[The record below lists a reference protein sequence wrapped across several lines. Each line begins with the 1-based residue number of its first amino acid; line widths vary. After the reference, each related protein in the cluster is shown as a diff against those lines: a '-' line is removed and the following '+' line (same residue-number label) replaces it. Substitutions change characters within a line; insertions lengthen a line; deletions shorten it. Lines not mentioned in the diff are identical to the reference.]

1 MTSTITLYQGVP
13 FGKGKNIAVDDL
25 EDYLSAL
32 PANRK
37 IVFSNQNYIRQNLT
51 ATIRLE
57 LNQMEAEFN
66 SENWNYC
73 SIKNYSDSGISQ
85 KQCYYFI
92 DKLEQVSR
100 NVLRLDLFLDSLN
113 TIGTSISLTKKTLIH
128 REHKDRWKPI
138 SGQTYSDA
146 IIDIEAEGLN
156 PTLYKTNESDLKSE
170 SFKDF
175 SWYII
180 YMNSNDI
187 SPNEYNQVNPVK
199 TIIAPS
205 HDISVRGNLDTF
217 SLPMDGRT
225 YVISTYLNNANGVGY
240 INNIPIYNER
250 IEEMNTQVIDFQE
263 YSNVKEIFNYMTI
276 TPSGGNYSIKVY
288 HDYYDEDGARI
299 AHLAGQIVTATK
311 LTASGLPG
319 TIKALATKGTTVAA
333 KYIPNYTIRSNVEGQ
348 INGVDILDKTNAK
361 LIKII
366 ELPYCPVEITEV
378 YQDIYSF
385 NYPIQL
391 EDIGFTIKGNNLE
404 FLETYIDIENYSF
417 SEIPGK
423 LRLRNVDAFVDA
435 VRNNAYEPKLFNS
448 ELYLKKFIYDSFS
461 IPFKFEYLN
470 IPDSITRVSGGNL
483 KIKEITSLAVTSKFL
498 FDFNEML
505 SFDKSLEDYSY
516 VLPVARN
523 NESTIYTSQYINY
536 LRTGLQYDLK
546 MKATQEENSYI
557 RTAISAIGSIGSIA
571 LGIASGNPAVAV
583 GGVIAS
589 STSLAGSIISTIQ
602 QENQTS
608 NSLAQKQAQLQ
619 EQKASVQNSDDL
631 ALLKYYT
638 KGNFAKIATYEPSEK
653 QKNRIALLFHYCG
666 YKAEYLGIPNL
677 NSRLRFN
684 YIQADIDISETAQA
698 FLSSNFNN
706 EIIDNYK
713 GKWAEGITIM
723 HHFRNKWNFEQDL
736 ENWESALENRLQ

>member
-32 PANRK
+32 PENRK

-51 ATIRLE
+51 ATIRLD

-73 SIKNYSDSGISQ
+73 SIKNYSDSGVSQ

-92 DKLEQVSR
+92 DKMEQVSR

-113 TIGTSISLTKKTLIH
+113 TIGTNISLTKKTLIH

-199 TIIAPS
+199 TIIAPA

-225 YVISTYLNNANGVGY
+225 YIISTYLNNANGIGS

-250 IEEMNTQVIDFQE
+250 IEDTNTAGIDFQE
-263 YSNVKEIFNYMTI
+263 YSNAKELFMYMAI
-276 TPSGGNYSIKVY
+276 TPSSGKYSIQVY
-288 HDYYDEDGARI
+288 NDYYDVDGARI
-299 AHLAGQIVTATK
+299 AHLAGQSVTATT

-319 TIKALATKGTTVAA
+319 TIKAVATNGNIIAP
-333 KYIPNYTIRSNVEGQ
+333 KYIPNYTIRANLEGQ
-348 INGVDILDKTNAK
+348 INGVDILDKTDAK

-366 ELPYCPVEITEV
+366 ELPYCPVEITEI

-385 NYPIQL
+385 NCPIQL
-391 EDIGFTIKGNNLE
+391 EDIGFTIKGHNLE
-404 FLETYIDIENYSF
+404 FLETYLNIKNYSF
-417 SEIPGK
+417 SEIPSK
-423 LRLRNVDAFVDA
+423 LRLQDRNASVNAE
-435 VRNNAYEPKLFNS
+435 RNNTFEPKLFNS

-461 IPFKFEYLN
+461 IPFKFEFLD
-470 IPDSITRVSGGNL
+470 IPESIKRVSGGNL

-505 SFDKSLEDYSY
+505 SFNRALEDYSY
-516 VLPVARN
+516 ILPVSRN

-546 MKATQEENSYI
+546 MKNAQEEASYI
-557 RTAISAIGSIGSIA
+557 RTTLSAIGSIGSIA

-589 STSLAGSIISTIQ
+589 GTGLAGSIISTIQ

-608 NSLAQKQAQLQ
+608 NSLAQKQTQLQ

-698 FLSSNFNN
+698 FLSNNFNN
-706 EIIDNYK
+706 EIIENYK

-736 ENWESALENRLQ
+736 ENWEAVLENRLQ

>member
-37 IVFSNQNYIRQNLT
+37 IVFSNQNYVRQNLT

-100 NVLRLDLFLDSLN
+100 NVSRLDLFLDSLN

-146 IIDIEAEGLN
+146 IIDMEAEGLN

-205 HDISVRGNLDTF
+205 HDISVRGNLTSF

-225 YVISTYLNNANGVGY
+225 YVISTYLNNANGIGA

-250 IEEMNTQVIDFQE
+250 IEEMNTAGIDFQE
-263 YSNVKEIFNYMTI
+263 YSNAKEIFKYMTI
-276 TPSGGNYSIKVY
+276 KPSNGNYSIQVY
-288 HDYYDEDGARI
+288 NDYYDENGTRI
-299 AHLAGQIVTATK
+299 AHLAGQSVTATT

-333 KYIPNYTIRSNVEGQ
+333 KYIPNYTIRSNEEGQ

-366 ELPYCPVEITEV
+366 ELPYCPVEITEI

-391 EDIGFTIKGNNLE
+391 EDIGFTIKGHNLE
-404 FLETYIDIENYSF
+404 FLETYLNIKNYSF

-423 LRLRNVDAFVDA
+423 LRLRNSDVIENRARDNDF
-435 VRNNAYEPKLFNS
+435 EPKLFNS

-498 FDFNEML
+498 FDFNAML
-505 SFDKSLEDYSY
+505 KFDKSLEDYSY

-557 RTAISAIGSIGSIA
+557 RTAISAIGSIGSVA

-589 STSLAGSIISTIQ
+589 STGLAGSIISTIQ

-666 YKAEYLGIPNL
+666 YKAEYLGIPKL

-684 YIQADIDISETAQA
+684 FIQADIDISETAQA

-706 EIIDNYK
+706 EIIENYK

-736 ENWESALENRLQ
+736 ENWESVLENRLQ

>member
-1 MTSTITLYQGVP
+1 MTSTITLFQGVP

-73 SIKNYSDSGISQ
+73 SIVNYTDGGVAQ
-85 KQCYYFI
+85 KKCYYFI

-113 TIGTSISLTKKTLIH
+113 TIGTNISLTKKTLIH
-128 REHKDRWKPI
+128 REHKDRWRPI

-187 SPNEYNQVNPVK
+187 SPNEFNQVNPVK
-199 TIIAPS
+199 TIIAPA
-205 HDISVRGNLDTF
+205 HVISVRANLEDFT
-217 SLPMDGRT
+217 LPMDGRT
-225 YVISTYLNNANGVGY
+225 YVISAYLNNTNGVGY
-240 INNIPIYNER
+240 INNLPICKER
-250 IEEMNTQVIDFQE
+250 IEDIDTSSIDFQE
-263 YSNVKEIFNYMTI
+263 YSNAKELFDYITI
-276 TPSGGNYSIKVY
+276 TPSSGNYSINVY
-288 HDYYDEDGARI
+288 HDYYDENGTRI
-299 AHLAGQIVTATK
+299 AHLAGQSVTATK

-319 TIKALATKGTTVAA
+319 TIKALATNGAVSA
-333 KYIPNYTIRSNVEGQ
+333 KYVPNYTIRSNLEGN
-348 INGVDILDKTNAK
+348 IFGVDILDKTNAK

-366 ELPYCPVEITEV
+366 ELPYCPVEITEI
-378 YQDIYSF
+378 YQDIYAF
-385 NYPIQL
+385 NCPIQL
-391 EDIGFTIKGNNLE
+391 EDIGFTIKGHNLE
-404 FLETYIDIENYSF
+404 FLETYLNIKNYSF
-417 SEIPGK
+417 SEISTK
-423 LRLRNVDAFVDA
+423 LRLHNLDASENA
-435 VRNNAYEPKLFNS
+435 ARNNDFEPKLFNS

-461 IPFKFEYLN
+461 IPFKFEFLN
-470 IPDSITRVSGGNL
+470 IPGSITKVSGGNL

-516 VLPVARN
+516 ILPVARN

-546 MKATQEENSYI
+546 MKKAQEENSYI
-557 RTAISAIGSIGSIA
+557 RTAISAIGSLGSIA

-619 EQKASVQNSDDL
+619 EQKASVQSSDDL

-638 KGNFAKIATYEPSEK
+638 KGNFAKIATYEPSAK

-706 EIIDNYK
+706 EIIENYK

-736 ENWESALENRLQ
+736 ENWETVLENRLQ

>member
-37 IVFSNQNYIRQNLT
+37 IVFSNQNYIRQNLI

-57 LNQMEAEFN
+57 LNQMESEFN

-92 DKLEQVSR
+92 DKIEQVSR

-113 TIGTSISLTKKTLIH
+113 TIGTNISLTNKTLIH

-146 IIDIEAEGLN
+146 IIDIESEGLN
-156 PTLYKTNESDLKSE
+156 PTLYKTSESDLKSE

-199 TIIAPS
+199 TIIAPA
-205 HDISVRGNLDTF
+205 HDISVRDNLTTF

-225 YVISTYLNNANGVGY
+225 YIISTYLNNANGIGS

-250 IEEMNTQVIDFQE
+250 IEDMNTAGIDFQE
-263 YSNVKEIFNYMTI
+263 YSNAKEIFKYMAI
-276 TPSGGNYSIKVY
+276 TPSSGSYSIQVY
-288 HDYYDEDGARI
+288 NDYYDVDGARI
-299 AHLAGQIVTATK
+299 AHLSGQRVTAST

-319 TIKALATKGTTVAA
+319 TIKALATTGNVDA

-366 ELPYCPVEITEV
+366 ELPYCPIEIREV

-385 NYPIQL
+385 NCPIQL
-391 EDIGFTIKGNNLE
+391 EDIGFTIKGRNLE
-404 FLETYIDIENYSF
+404 FLETYLNIKNYSF
-417 SEIPGK
+417 SEIPTK
-423 LRLRNVDAFVDA
+423 LRLHNMDAIENA
-435 VRNNAYEPKLFNS
+435 QRNNDFEPKLFNS

-461 IPFKFEYLN
+461 IPFKFEFLN

-505 SFDKSLEDYSY
+505 DFNRALEDYSY
-516 VLPVARN
+516 ILPVARN

-546 MKATQEENSYI
+546 MKNAQEEASYI
-557 RTAISAIGSIGSIA
+557 KTTLSAIGSIGSIA
-571 LGIASGNPAVAV
+571 LGVASGNPAVAV

-589 STSLAGSIISTIQ
+589 GTGLAGSIISTIQ

-666 YKAEYLGIPNL
+666 YKAEYLGIPKL
-677 NSRLRFN
+677 RTRLRFN
-684 YIQADIDISETAQA
+684 YVQADIDISETAQA
-698 FLSSNFNN
+698 FLSNNFNN
-706 EIIDNYK
+706 EIIENYK

>member
-57 LNQMEAEFN
+57 LNQTEAEFN

-73 SIKNYSDSGISQ
+73 SILNYTDGGVAQ
-85 KQCYYFI
+85 KKCYYFI

-128 REHKDRWKPI
+128 REHKDRWRPI
-138 SGQTYSDA
+138 SGETYSDA

-156 PTLYKTNESDLKSE
+156 PSLYKTNESDLKSE

-187 SPNEYNQVNPVK
+187 SPNEFNQVNPVK

-205 HDISVRGNLDTF
+205 HDISVRGNLSSF

-225 YVISTYLNNANGVGY
+225 YVISTYLNNANGIGS

-250 IEEMNTQVIDFQE
+250 IEDMNTAGIDFQE
-263 YSNVKEIFNYMTI
+263 YSNTKEIFKYMAI
-276 TPSGGNYSIKVY
+276 TPSSGKYSIQVY
-288 HDYYDEDGARI
+288 NDYYDENGARI
-299 AHLAGQIVTATK
+299 AHLSGQSVTATT

-319 TIKALATKGTTVAA
+319 TIKALATNGAVSA
-333 KYIPNYTIRSNVEGQ
+333 KYVPNYTIRSNEEGQ

-366 ELPYCPVEITEV
+366 ELPYCPVEITEI

-391 EDIGFTIKGNNLE
+391 EDIGFTIKGHNLE
-404 FLETYIDIENYSF
+404 FLETYLNIKNYSF

-423 LRLRNVDAFVDA
+423 LRLRNSDAIA
-435 VRNNAYEPKLFNS
+435 NAPRNNNFEPKLFNS

-461 IPFKFEYLN
+461 IPFKFEFLN
-470 IPDSITRVSGGNL
+470 IPESITRVSGGNL

-516 VLPVARN
+516 ILPVARN

-546 MKATQEENSYI
+546 MKKAQEENSYV
-557 RTAISAIGSIGSIA
+557 RTAISAIGSLGSIA

-589 STSLAGSIISTIQ
+589 TTSLAGSIISTIQ

-638 KGNFAKIATYEPSEK
+638 KGNFAKIATYEPSAK

-684 YIQADIDISETAQA
+684 FIQADIDISETAQA

-706 EIIDNYK
+706 EIIENYK

-736 ENWESALENRLQ
+736 ENWEAVLENRLQ

>member
-25 EDYLSAL
+25 EDYLSAM

-37 IVFSNQNYIRQNLT
+37 IVFSNQNYVRQNLT

-299 AHLAGQIVTATK
+299 AHLAGQSVTATK

>member
-37 IVFSNQNYIRQNLT
+37 IVFSNQNYVRQNLT

-73 SIKNYSDSGISQ
+73 SIVNYTDGGVAQ
-85 KQCYYFI
+85 KKCYYFI

-128 REHKDRWKPI
+128 REHKDRWRPI

-156 PTLYKTNESDLKSE
+156 PTLYKTNESDVKSE

-199 TIIAPS
+199 TIIAPA

-225 YVISTYLNNANGVGY
+225 YIISTYLNNANGVGY

-250 IEEMNTQVIDFQE
+250 IEEINTESIDFQE
-263 YSNVKEIFNYMTI
+263 YSNAKEIFDYMTI
-276 TPSGGNYSIKVY
+276 TPSSGSYSIQVY

-299 AHLAGQIVTATK
+299 AHLAGQRVTATK

-319 TIKALATKGTTVAA
+319 TIKALATKGTTVSA
-333 KYIPNYTIRSNVEGQ
+333 KYVPNYTIRANLVGQ
-348 INGVDILDKTNAK
+348 INGVNILDKTDAK

-366 ELPYCPVEITEV
+366 ELPYCPVEITEI

-404 FLETYIDIENYSF
+404 FLETNLNIKNYSF

-423 LRLRNVDAFVDA
+423 LRLRNVDAFGDA
-435 VRNNAYEPKLFNS
+435 VRHNAYEPKLFNS

-470 IPDSITRVSGGNL
+470 IPDSITRVSEGNL

-546 MKATQEENSYI
+546 MKAAQEENSYI

-571 LGIASGNPAVAV
+571 LGVASGNPAVAV

-589 STSLAGSIISTIQ
+589 STGLAGSIISTIQ

-638 KGNFAKIATYEPSEK
+638 KGNFAKIATYEPSAK

-666 YKAEYLGIPNL
+666 YKAEYLGIPKL

-706 EIIDNYK
+706 DIIDNYK
-713 GKWAEGITIM
+713 VKWAEGITIM

-736 ENWESALENRLQ
+736 ENWESVLENRLQ

>member
-1 MTSTITLYQGVP
+1 MTSTITIYQGVP

-37 IVFSNQNYIRQNLT
+37 IVFSNQNYIRQNLI

-57 LNQMEAEFN
+57 LNQMESEFN

-92 DKLEQVSR
+92 DKIEQVSR

-113 TIGTSISLTKKTLIH
+113 TIGTNISLTNKTLIH

-146 IIDIEAEGLN
+146 IIDIESEGLN
-156 PTLYKTNESDLKSE
+156 PTLYKTSESDLKSE

-199 TIIAPS
+199 TIIAPA
-205 HDISVRGNLDTF
+205 HDISVRDNLTTF

-225 YVISTYLNNANGVGY
+225 YIISTYLNNANGIGS

-250 IEEMNTQVIDFQE
+250 IEDMNTAGIDFQE
-263 YSNVKEIFNYMTI
+263 YSNAKEIFKYMAI
-276 TPSGGNYSIKVY
+276 TPSSGSYSIQVY
-288 HDYYDEDGARI
+288 NDYYDVDGARI
-299 AHLAGQIVTATK
+299 AHLSGQRVTAST

-319 TIKALATKGTTVAA
+319 TIKALATTGNADA

-366 ELPYCPVEITEV
+366 ELPYCPIEIREV

-385 NYPIQL
+385 NCPIQL
-391 EDIGFTIKGNNLE
+391 EDIGFTIKGRNLE
-404 FLETYIDIENYSF
+404 FLETYLNIKNYSF
-417 SEIPGK
+417 SEIPTK
-423 LRLRNVDAFVDA
+423 LRLHNMDAIENA
-435 VRNNAYEPKLFNS
+435 QRNNDFEPKLFNS

-461 IPFKFEYLN
+461 IPFKFEFLN

-505 SFDKSLEDYSY
+505 DFNRALEDYSY
-516 VLPVARN
+516 ILPVARN

-546 MKATQEENSYI
+546 MKNAQEEASYI
-557 RTAISAIGSIGSIA
+557 KTTLSAIGSIGSIA
-571 LGIASGNPAVAV
+571 LGVASGNPAVAV

-589 STSLAGSIISTIQ
+589 GTGLAGSIISTIQ

-666 YKAEYLGIPNL
+666 YKAEYLGIPKL
-677 NSRLRFN
+677 RTRLRFN
-684 YIQADIDISETAQA
+684 YVQADIDISETAQA
-698 FLSSNFNN
+698 FLSNNFNN
-706 EIIDNYK
+706 EIIENYK

>member
-1 MTSTITLYQGVP
+1 MTSTITLFQGVP

-57 LNQMEAEFN
+57 MNQMEAEFN

-156 PTLYKTNESDLKSE
+156 PTLYKTSESDLKSE

-199 TIIAPS
+199 TVIAPS
-205 HDISVRGNLDTF
+205 HDISVRGNLSSF

-225 YVISTYLNNANGVGY
+225 YVISTYLNNANGIGS

-250 IEEMNTQVIDFQE
+250 IEDMNTAGIDFQE
-263 YSNVKEIFNYMTI
+263 YSNAKEIFKYMAI
-276 TPSGGNYSIKVY
+276 TPSSGNYSIKVY
-288 HDYYDEDGARI
+288 NDYYDENGTRI
-299 AHLAGQIVTATK
+299 AHLSGQSVTATT

-319 TIKALATKGTTVAA
+319 TIKAQATSGTAVAA
-333 KYIPNYTIRSNVEGQ
+333 KYIPNYTIRSNDEGQ

-366 ELPYCPVEITEV
+366 ELPYCPVEITEI

-391 EDIGFTIKGNNLE
+391 EDIGFTIKGHNLE
-404 FLETYIDIENYSF
+404 FLETYLNIKNYSF
-417 SEIPGK
+417 SEIITK
-423 LRLRNVDAFVDA
+423 LRLHNSHAIENA
-435 VRNNAYEPKLFNS
+435 PRNNNFEPKLFNS

-461 IPFKFEYLN
+461 IPFKFEFLD
-470 IPDSITRVSGGNL
+470 IPGSITKVSGGNL

-505 SFDKSLEDYSY
+505 TFDKSLEDYSY
-516 VLPVARN
+516 ILPVARN

-546 MKATQEENSYI
+546 MKAAQEENSYI

-571 LGIASGNPAVAV
+571 LGVASGNPAVAV

-589 STSLAGSIISTIQ
+589 STGLAGSIISTIQ

-631 ALLKYYT
+631 ALLKYYS

-698 FLSSNFNN
+698 FLSNNFNN
-706 EIIDNYK
+706 EIIENYK
-713 GKWAEGITIM
+713 GKWVEGITIM
-723 HHFRNKWNFEQDL
+723 HHFRNTWNFEQDL
-736 ENWESALENRLQ
+736 ENWEAVLESRLQ

>member
-1 MTSTITLYQGVP
+1 MTSTITLFQGVP

-57 LNQMEAEFN
+57 LNQTEAEFN

-100 NVLRLDLFLDSLN
+100 NVLRLDLFLDTLN
-113 TIGTSISLTKKTLIH
+113 TIGTNISLTKKTLIH

-138 SGQTYSDA
+138 SGETYSDA

-156 PTLYKTNESDLKSE
+156 PTLYKTSESDLKSE

-187 SPNEYNQVNPVK
+187 SPNEFNQVNPVK
-199 TIIAPS
+199 TIIAPA
-205 HDISVRGNLDTF
+205 HDISVRGNLTSF

-225 YVISTYLNNANGVGY
+225 YVISTYLNNANGIGS
-240 INNIPIYNER
+240 INNIPIYNEK
-250 IEEMNTQVIDFQE
+250 IEEMNTAGIDFQE
-263 YSNVKEIFNYMTI
+263 YSNAKEIFKYMAI
-276 TPSGGNYSIKVY
+276 TPSSGKYSIQVY
-288 HDYYDEDGARI
+288 NDYYDENGARI
-299 AHLAGQIVTATK
+299 AHLAGQSVTATT

-319 TIKALATKGTTVAA
+319 TIKALATSGAVAA
-333 KYIPNYTIRSNVEGQ
+333 KYVPNYTIRSNEEGQ

-366 ELPYCPVEITEV
+366 ELPYCPVEITEI

-391 EDIGFTIKGNNLE
+391 EDIGFTIKGHNLE
-404 FLETYIDIENYSF
+404 FLETYLNIKNYSF
-417 SEIPGK
+417 SEIITK
-423 LRLRNVDAFVDA
+423 LRLHNLDAIEDA
-435 VRNNAYEPKLFNS
+435 PRNNDFEPKLFNS

-461 IPFKFEYLN
+461 IPFKFELLN
-470 IPDSITRVSGGNL
+470 IPGSITKVSGGNL

-516 VLPVARN
+516 ILPVARN
-523 NESTIYTSQYINY
+523 NETAIYTSQYINY

-546 MKATQEENSYI
+546 MKKAQEENSYI

-571 LGIASGNPAVAV
+571 LGVASGNPAVAV

-589 STSLAGSIISTIQ
+589 TTSLAGSIISTIQ

-638 KGNFAKIATYEPSEK
+638 KGNFAKIATYAPSEK

-677 NSRLRFN
+677 KSRLRFN

-698 FLSSNFNN
+698 FLSNNFNN
-706 EIIDNYK
+706 EIIENYK

-736 ENWESALENRLQ
+736 ENWESVLENRLQ

>member
-57 LNQMEAEFN
+57 LNQAEAEFN

-73 SIKNYSDSGISQ
+73 SILNYTDGGVAQ
-85 KQCYYFI
+85 KKCYYFI
-92 DKLEQVSR
+92 DKMEQVSR

-156 PTLYKTNESDLKSE
+156 PSLYKTSESDLKSE

-187 SPNEYNQVNPVK
+187 SPNEFNQVNPVK
-199 TIIAPS
+199 TIIAPA
-205 HDISVRGNLDTF
+205 HDISVRANLDSF

-225 YVISTYLNNANGVGY
+225 YVISAYLNNTNGVGY
-240 INNIPIYNER
+240 INNIPIYKER
-250 IEEMNTQVIDFQE
+250 IEDIDTSSIDFQE
-263 YSNVKEIFNYMTI
+263 YSNAKELFDYIAI
-276 TPSGGNYSIKVY
+276 TPSGGNYSINVY
-288 HDYYDEDGARI
+288 HDYYDENGTRI
-299 AHLAGQIVTATK
+299 AHLAGQSVTATK

-319 TIKALATKGTTVAA
+319 TIKVLATNGAVAA
-333 KYIPNYTIRSNVEGQ
+333 KYIPNYTIRSNLEGN
-348 INGVDILDKTNAK
+348 IFGLDILDKTNAK

-366 ELPYCPVEITEV
+366 ELPYCPVEITEI

-391 EDIGFTIKGNNLE
+391 EDIGFTIKGHNLE
-404 FLETYIDIENYSF
+404 FLETYLNISNYSF
-417 SEIPGK
+417 SEIPTK
-423 LRLRNVDAFVDA
+423 LRLHNLDAIENA
-435 VRNNAYEPKLFNS
+435 PRNNDFEPKLFNS

-461 IPFKFEYLN
+461 IPFKFEFLD
-470 IPDSITRVSGGNL
+470 IPGSITKVSGGNL

-505 SFDKSLEDYSY
+505 TFDKSLEDYSY
-516 VLPVARN
+516 ILPVARN

-546 MKATQEENSYI
+546 MKKAQEENSYV
-557 RTAISAIGSIGSIA
+557 RTAIAAIGSIGSIA
-571 LGIASGNPAVAV
+571 LGVASGNPAVAV

-619 EQKASVQNSDDL
+619 EQKASVQSSDDL

-638 KGNFAKIATYEPSEK
+638 KGNFAKIATYEPSQK

-684 YIQADIDISETAQA
+684 FIQADIDISETAQA

-706 EIIDNYK
+706 EIIENYK

-736 ENWESALENRLQ
+736 ENWEAVLENRLQ

>member
-37 IVFSNQNYIRQNLT
+37 IVFSSQNYVRQNLT

-73 SIKNYSDSGISQ
+73 SIVNYTDGGVAQ
-85 KQCYYFI
+85 KKCYYFI

-113 TIGTSISLTKKTLIH
+113 TIGTNISLTKKTLIH

-156 PTLYKTNESDLKSE
+156 PTLYKTNESDVKSE

-187 SPNEYNQVNPVK
+187 SPNEFNQVNPVK
-199 TIIAPS
+199 TIIAPA

-250 IEEMNTQVIDFQE
+250 IEEINTESIDFQE
-263 YSNVKEIFNYMTI
+263 YSNAKEIFTYMTI
-276 TPSGGNYSIKVY
+276 TPSSGNYSIQVY
-288 HDYYDEDGARI
+288 NDYYDENGTRI
-299 AHLAGQIVTATK
+299 AHLAGQSVTATK

-319 TIKALATKGTTVAA
+319 TIKALATKGTTVSA
-333 KYIPNYTIRSNVEGQ
+333 KYIPNYTIRANLVGQ

-366 ELPYCPVEITEV
+366 ELPYCPVEITEI
-378 YQDIYSF
+378 YQDIYAF

-391 EDIGFTIKGNNLE
+391 EDIGFTIKGHNLE
-404 FLETYIDIENYSF
+404 FLETYLNIKNYSF
-417 SEIPGK
+417 SEIITK
-423 LRLRNVDAFVDA
+423 LRLHNSDAIENA
-435 VRNNAYEPKLFNS
+435 ARNNDFEPKLFNS

-470 IPDSITRVSGGNL
+470 IPGSITRVSGGNL

-546 MKATQEENSYI
+546 MKAAQEENSYI

-571 LGIASGNPAVAV
+571 LGVASGNPAVAV

-638 KGNFAKIATYEPSEK
+638 KGNFAKIATYEPSAK

-666 YKAEYLGIPNL
+666 YKAEYLGIPKL

-706 EIIDNYK
+706 EIIENYK

-736 ENWESALENRLQ
+736 ENWESVLENRLQ

>member
-25 EDYLSAL
+25 EDYLSTL

-37 IVFSNQNYIRQNLT
+37 IVFSNQNYVRQNLT

-128 REHKDRWKPI
+128 REHKDRWRPI

-146 IIDIEAEGLN
+146 IIDIESEGLN
-156 PTLYKTNESDLKSE
+156 PTLYKTNESDVKSE

-217 SLPMDGRT
+217 SLPMDGRK

-250 IEEMNTQVIDFQE
+250 IEEINTASIDFQE
-263 YSNVKEIFNYMTI
+263 YSNVKEMFDYMTI
-276 TPSGGNYSIKVY
+276 TPSGGNYSINVY
-288 HDYYDEDGARI
+288 HDYYDENGTRI
-299 AHLAGQIVTATK
+299 AHLAGQSVTATK

-319 TIKALATKGTTVAA
+319 TIKALATKGTTVSA
-333 KYIPNYTIRSNVEGQ
+333 KYVPNYTIRSNVEGQ
-348 INGVDILDKTNAK
+348 INGLDILDKTNAK

-366 ELPYCPVEITEV
+366 ELPYCPVEITEI

-391 EDIGFTIKGNNLE
+391 EDIGFTIKGHNLE
-404 FLETYIDIENYSF
+404 FLETYLNIKNYSF
-417 SEIPGK
+417 SEIPSK
-423 LRLRNVDAFVDA
+423 LRLHNSDAIENA
-435 VRNNAYEPKLFNS
+435 ARNNVFEPKLFNS

-505 SFDKSLEDYSY
+505 KFDKSLEDYSY
-516 VLPVARN
+516 ILPVARN

-546 MKATQEENSYI
+546 MKAAQEENSYI

-571 LGIASGNPAVAV
+571 LGVASGNPAVAV

-589 STSLAGSIISTIQ
+589 STGLAGSIISTIQ

-638 KGNFAKIATYEPSEK
+638 KGNFAKIATYEPSAK

-706 EIIDNYK
+706 EIIENYK

-736 ENWESALENRLQ
+736 ENWESVLENRLQ

>member
-37 IVFSNQNYIRQNLT
+37 IVFSNQNYIRQNLS

-57 LNQMEAEFN
+57 LNQTEAEFN

-73 SIKNYSDSGISQ
+73 SIVNYTDGAVAQ
-85 KQCYYFI
+85 KKCYYFI

-100 NVLRLDLFLDSLN
+100 NVLRLDLFLDTLN
-113 TIGTSISLTKKTLIH
+113 TIGTNISLTKKTLIH

-156 PTLYKTNESDLKSE
+156 PSLYKTSESDLKSE

-180 YMNSNDI
+180 YMNSNAI

-205 HDISVRGNLDTF
+205 HDISVRGNLSSF

-225 YVISTYLNNANGVGY
+225 YIISTDLNNANGIGS

-250 IEEMNTQVIDFQE
+250 IEDMNTAGIDFQE
-263 YSNVKEIFNYMTI
+263 YSNAKEIFKYMAI
-276 TPSGGNYSIKVY
+276 TPSSGNYSIQVY
-288 HDYYDEDGARI
+288 NDYYDVDGARI
-299 AHLAGQIVTATK
+299 AHLAGQNVTATT
-311 LTASGLPG
+311 LTASGLPA
-319 TIKALATKGTTVAA
+319 TIKAVATRGTVVSA
-333 KYIPNYTIRSNVEGQ
+333 KYVPNYTIRSNEEGQ
-348 INGVDILDKTNAK
+348 INGVDILDKTDAK

-366 ELPYCPVEITEV
+366 ELPYCPVEITEI

-385 NYPIQL
+385 NCPIQL
-391 EDIGFTIKGNNLE
+391 EDIGFTIKGKNLE
-404 FLETYIDIENYSF
+404 FLETYLDIKNYSF
-417 SEIPGK
+417 SEISSK
-423 LRLRNVDAFVDA
+423 LRLHNNNALENSQ
-435 VRNNAYEPKLFNS
+435 RNNDFEPKLFNS

-505 SFDKSLEDYSY
+505 SFNKALEDYSY
-516 VLPVARN
+516 ILPVSRN

-546 MKATQEENSYI
+546 MKNAQEEASYI
-557 RTAISAIGSIGSIA
+557 RTTLSAIGAIGSVA
-571 LGIASGNPAVAV
+571 LGVASGNPAVAV

-589 STSLAGSIISTIQ
+589 GTGLAGSIISTIQ

-638 KGNFAKIATYEPSEK
+638 NGNFAKIATYEPSEK

-677 NSRLRFN
+677 SSRLRFN
-684 YIQADIDISETAQA
+684 YIQADIDISETGQA
-698 FLSSNFNN
+698 FLSNNFNN
-706 EIIDNYK
+706 EIIENYK

-736 ENWESALENRLQ
+736 ENWESVLENRLQ

>member
-1 MTSTITLYQGVP
+1 MTSTITLFQGVP

-57 LNQMEAEFN
+57 LNQTEAEFN

-73 SIKNYSDSGISQ
+73 SIVNYTDGSVAQ
-85 KQCYYFI
+85 KKCYYFI

-113 TIGTSISLTKKTLIH
+113 TIGTNISLTKKTLIH
-128 REHKDRWKPI
+128 REHKDRWRPI

-156 PTLYKTNESDLKSE
+156 PTLYKTKESDLKSE

-199 TIIAPS
+199 TIIAPA
-205 HDISVRGNLDTF
+205 HDISVRGNLTAF

-225 YVISTYLNNANGVGY
+225 YVISTYLNNANGIGY

-250 IEEMNTQVIDFQE
+250 IEEMDTTAIDFQE
-263 YSNVKEIFNYMTI
+263 YSNVKEIFQYMAI
-276 TPSGGNYSIKVY
+276 TPSSGNYSIEVY
-288 HDYYDEDGARI
+288 IDYYDENGTRI
-299 AHLAGQIVTATK
+299 AHLAGQRVKATT

-319 TIKALATKGTTVAA
+319 TIKALATSGAVAA
-333 KYIPNYTIRSNVEGQ
+333 KYVPNYTIRSNEEAQ
-348 INGVDILDKTNAK
+348 IFGVNILDKTNAK

-366 ELPYCPVEITEV
+366 ELPYCPIEITEI

-404 FLETYIDIENYSF
+404 FLEAYLNIKNYSF
-417 SEIPGK
+417 SEIMTK
-423 LRLRNVDAFVDA
+423 LRLHNNDVLANA
-435 VRNNAYEPKLFNS
+435 QRNNVFEPKLFNS

-461 IPFKFEYLN
+461 IPFKFEFLN
-470 IPDSITRVSGGNL
+470 IPGSINKVSGGNL

-516 VLPVARN
+516 ILPVSRN

-546 MKATQEENSYI
+546 MKKAQEENSYI

-571 LGIASGNPAVAV
+571 LGVASGNPAVAV

-589 STSLAGSIISTIQ
+589 TTSLAGSIISTIQ
-602 QENQTS
+602 QESQTS

-684 YIQADIDISETAQA
+684 FIQADIDISETAQT
-698 FLSSNFNN
+698 FLSNNFNN
-706 EIIDNYK
+706 GIIENYK

-736 ENWESALENRLQ
+736 ENWESVLENRLQ

>member
-25 EDYLSAL
+25 EDYLSSLA
-32 PANRK
+32 ANRK
-37 IVFSNQNYIRQNLT
+37 IVFSNQNYIRHNLT

-57 LNQMEAEFN
+57 LNQTEAEFN

-73 SIKNYSDSGISQ
+73 SILNYTDGAVAQ
-85 KQCYYFI
+85 KKCYYFI
-92 DKLEQVSR
+92 DKMEQVSR

-138 SGQTYSDA
+138 SGETYSDA

-187 SPNEYNQVNPVK
+187 SPNEFNQVNPVK
-199 TIIAPS
+199 TIIAPA
-205 HDISVRGNLDTF
+205 HDISVRANLDSF

-225 YVISTYLNNANGVGY
+225 YVISTYLNNANGIGS
-240 INNIPIYNER
+240 INNISIYNER
-250 IEEMNTQVIDFQE
+250 IEDIDTTSIDFQE
-263 YSNVKEIFNYMTI
+263 YSNVKEMFKYMAI
-276 TPSGGNYSIKVY
+276 TPSSGNYSINVY
-288 HDYYDEDGARI
+288 TDYYDENGARI
-299 AHLAGQIVTATK
+299 AHLAGQSVTATT

-319 TIKALATKGTTVAA
+319 TIKALATKGAVSA
-333 KYIPNYTIRSNVEGQ
+333 KYVPNYTIRSNLEGN
-348 INGVDILDKTNAK
+348 IFGLDILDKTNAK

-366 ELPYCPVEITEV
+366 ELPYCPVEITEI

-391 EDIGFTIKGNNLE
+391 EDIGFTIKGHNLE
-404 FLETYIDIENYSF
+404 FLETYLNIKNYSF
-417 SEIPGK
+417 SEIPSK
-423 LRLRNVDAFVDA
+423 LRLHNLDAIENTA
-435 VRNNAYEPKLFNS
+435 RNNAFEPKLFNS

-470 IPDSITRVSGGNL
+470 IPGSITRVSGGNL

-516 VLPVARN
+516 ILPVARN

-546 MKATQEENSYI
+546 MKKAQEENSYV

-638 KGNFAKIATYEPSEK
+638 KGNFAKIATYEPSAK
-653 QKNRIALLFHYCG
+653 QKERIALLFHYCG
-666 YKAEYLGIPNL
+666 YKAEYLGIPKL
-677 NSRLRFN
+677 SSRLRFN

-706 EIIDNYK
+706 EIIENYK
-713 GKWAEGITIM
+713 AKWAEGITIM

-736 ENWESALENRLQ
+736 ENWEAVLENRLQ

>member
-1 MTSTITLYQGVP
+1 MTSTITLFQGVP
-13 FGKGKNIAVDDL
+13 FGKGKNIAIDDL

-37 IVFSNQNYIRQNLT
+37 IVFSNQNYVRQNLT

-73 SIKNYSDSGISQ
+73 SIVNYTDGGAAQ
-85 KQCYYFI
+85 KKCYYFI

-100 NVLRLDLFLDSLN
+100 NVLRLDLFLDTLN

-128 REHKDRWKPI
+128 REHKDRWRPI

-187 SPNEYNQVNPVK
+187 SPNEFNQVNPVK

-205 HDISVRGNLDTF
+205 HDISVRANLSDFT
-217 SLPMDGRT
+217 LPMDGRT
-225 YVISTYLNNANGVGY
+225 YVISAYLNNTNGVGY
-240 INNIPIYNER
+240 INNIPIRKER
-250 IEEMNTQVIDFQE
+250 IEDIDTSSIDFQE
-263 YSNVKEIFNYMTI
+263 YSNAKELFDYITI
-276 TPSGGNYSIKVY
+276 TPSSGNYSINVY
-288 HDYYDEDGARI
+288 HDYYDENGTRI
-299 AHLAGQIVTATK
+299 AHLAGQSVTAAK

-319 TIKALATKGTTVAA
+319 TIKAIATKGAVAA
-333 KYIPNYTIRSNVEGQ
+333 KYVPNYTIRSNVEGQ
-348 INGVDILDKTNAK
+348 IFGVDILDKTNAK

-366 ELPYCPVEITEV
+366 ELPYCPVEITEI

-391 EDIGFTIKGNNLE
+391 EDIGFTIKGKNLE
-404 FLETYIDIENYSF
+404 FLETYLNIKNYSF
-417 SEIPGK
+417 SEITGK
-423 LRLRNVDAFVDA
+423 LRLQNRNASA
-435 VRNNAYEPKLFNS
+435 NASRNNDYEPKLFNS

-461 IPFKFEYLN
+461 IPFKFELLN
-470 IPDSITRVSGGNL
+470 IPGSIDRVTGGNL

-516 VLPVARN
+516 ILPVARN

-546 MKATQEENSYI
+546 MKQAQEENSYV
-557 RTAISAIGSIGSIA
+557 RTAVSAIGSIGSIA

-589 STSLAGSIISTIQ
+589 STGLAGSIISTIQ

-638 KGNFAKIATYEPSEK
+638 KGNFAKIATYEPSAK

-706 EIIDNYK
+706 EIIENYK

-736 ENWESALENRLQ
+736 ENWETALENRLQ

>member
-13 FGKGKNIAVDDL
+13 FGKGKNIAVDEL

-73 SIKNYSDSGISQ
+73 SIENYSDSGISQ

-113 TIGTSISLTKKTLIH
+113 TIGTNISLTKKTLIH

-156 PTLYKTNESDLKSE
+156 PTLYKTNESDVKSE

-187 SPNEYNQVNPVK
+187 SPNEFNQVNPVK
-199 TIIAPS
+199 AIIAPS
-205 HDISVRGNLDTF
+205 HDISVRGNLTTF

-240 INNIPIYNER
+240 INNIPIYNEK
-250 IEEMNTQVIDFQE
+250 IEDMNTSAIDFQE
-263 YSNVKEIFNYMTI
+263 YSNAKEIFDYMTI
-276 TPSGGNYSIKVY
+276 TPSSGSYSIQVY
-288 HDYYDEDGARI
+288 HDYYDKDGARI
-299 AHLAGQIVTATK
+299 AHLSGQRVTAST

-333 KYIPNYTIRSNVEGQ
+333 KYVPNYTIRSNEEGQ

-366 ELPYCPVEITEV
+366 ELPYCPVEITEI

-391 EDIGFTIKGNNLE
+391 EDIGFTIKGHNLE
-404 FLETYIDIENYSF
+404 FLETYLNIKNYSF

-423 LRLRNVDAFVDA
+423 LRLRNVDAFGDA

-505 SFDKSLEDYSY
+505 AFDKSLEDYSY

-546 MKATQEENSYI
+546 MKAAQEENSYI

-571 LGIASGNPAVAV
+571 LGVASGNPAVAV

-589 STSLAGSIISTIQ
+589 STGLAGSIISTIQ

-706 EIIDNYK
+706 DIIENYK

-736 ENWESALENRLQ
+736 ENWETVLENRLQ

>member
-1 MTSTITLYQGVP
+1 M
-13 FGKGKNIAVDDL
+13 
-25 EDYLSAL
+25 
-32 PANRK
+32 
-37 IVFSNQNYIRQNLT
+37 
-51 ATIRLE
+51 
-57 LNQMEAEFN
+57 
-66 SENWNYC
+66 
-73 SIKNYSDSGISQ
+73 
-85 KQCYYFI
+85 
-92 DKLEQVSR
+92 
-100 NVLRLDLFLDSLN
+100 
-113 TIGTSISLTKKTLIH
+113 
-128 REHKDRWKPI
+128 
-138 SGQTYSDA
+138 
-146 IIDIEAEGLN
+146 
-156 PTLYKTNESDLKSE
+156 
-170 SFKDF
+170 
-175 SWYII
+175 
-180 YMNSNDI
+180 
-187 SPNEYNQVNPVK
+187 
-199 TIIAPS
+199 
-205 HDISVRGNLDTF
+205 
-217 SLPMDGRT
+217 
-225 YVISTYLNNANGVGY
+225 
-240 INNIPIYNER
+240 
-250 IEEMNTQVIDFQE
+250 
-263 YSNVKEIFNYMTI
+263 
-276 TPSGGNYSIKVY
+276 
-288 HDYYDEDGARI
+288 
-299 AHLAGQIVTATK
+299 
-311 LTASGLPG
+311 PG

-333 KYIPNYTIRSNVEGQ
+333 KYIPNYTIRSNEEGQ

-366 ELPYCPVEITEV
+366 ELPYCPVEITEI

-404 FLETYIDIENYSF
+404 FLETYINIKNYSF
-417 SEIPGK
+417 NEIPGK
-423 LRLRNVDAFVDA
+423 LRLRNVDAFGDA

-470 IPDSITRVSGGNL
+470 IPGSITRVSEGNL

-557 RTAISAIGSIGSIA
+557 RTAISAIGSIGSVA

-589 STSLAGSIISTIQ
+589 STGLAGSIISTIQ

-706 EIIDNYK
+706 EIIENYR

-736 ENWESALENRLQ
+736 ENWESVLENRLQ

>member
-57 LNQMEAEFN
+57 LNQTEAEFN

-73 SIKNYSDSGISQ
+73 SIVNYTDGGVAQ
-85 KQCYYFI
+85 KKCYYFI

-128 REHKDRWKPI
+128 REHKDRWRPI

-156 PTLYKTNESDLKSE
+156 PTLYKTNETDLKSE

-187 SPNEYNQVNPVK
+187 SPNEFNQVNPVK

-205 HDISVRGNLDTF
+205 HDISVRANLESF

-225 YVISTYLNNANGVGY
+225 YVISAYLNNTNGIGY
-240 INNIPIYNER
+240 INNLPIRKER
-250 IEEMNTQVIDFQE
+250 IEDIDTSSIDFQE
-263 YSNVKEIFNYMTI
+263 YSNAKELFDYITI
-276 TPSGGNYSIKVY
+276 TPSSGNYSINVY
-288 HDYYDEDGARI
+288 HDYYDENGTRI
-299 AHLAGQIVTATK
+299 AHLAGQSVTAAK

-319 TIKALATKGTTVAA
+319 TIKALATNGAVGA
-333 KYIPNYTIRSNVEGQ
+333 KYVPNYTIRSNLEGQ
-348 INGVDILDKTNAK
+348 IFGVDILDKTNAK

-366 ELPYCPVEITEV
+366 ELPYCPVEITEI

-391 EDIGFTIKGNNLE
+391 EDIGFTIKGHNLE
-404 FLETYIDIENYSF
+404 FLETYLNIKNYSF
-417 SEIPGK
+417 SEITGK
-423 LRLRNVDAFVDA
+423 LRLQNRNISA
-435 VRNNAYEPKLFNS
+435 NATRDNDFEPKLFNS

-461 IPFKFEYLN
+461 IPFKFEFLD
-470 IPDSITRVSGGNL
+470 IPGSIARVTGGNL

-516 VLPVARN
+516 ILPVARN

-546 MKATQEENSYI
+546 MKQAQEQNSYV
-557 RTAISAIGSIGSIA
+557 RTAVSAIGSIGSIA

-589 STSLAGSIISTIQ
+589 STGLAGSIISTIQ

-638 KGNFAKIATYEPSEK
+638 KGNFAKIATYEPSAK

-684 YIQADIDISETAQA
+684 FIQADIDISETAQA

-706 EIIDNYK
+706 EIIENYK

-736 ENWESALENRLQ
+736 ENWESVLENRLQ

>member
-1 MTSTITLYQGVP
+1 MTSTITLFQGVP

-57 LNQMEAEFN
+57 LNQTEAEFN

-73 SIKNYSDSGISQ
+73 SIVNYTDGSVAQ
-85 KQCYYFI
+85 KKCYYFI
-92 DKLEQVSR
+92 DKMEQVSR

-113 TIGTSISLTKKTLIH
+113 TIGTNISLTKKTLIH

-156 PTLYKTNESDLKSE
+156 PALYKTNESDLKSE

-205 HDISVRGNLDTF
+205 HDISVRGNLSSF

-225 YVISTYLNNANGVGY
+225 YIISTYLNNANGIGS

-250 IEEMNTQVIDFQE
+250 IEDMNTAGIDFQE
-263 YSNVKEIFNYMTI
+263 YSNAKEIFKYMAI
-276 TPSGGNYSIKVY
+276 TPSSGNYSIQVY
-288 HDYYDEDGARI
+288 NDYYDENGTRI
-299 AHLAGQIVTATK
+299 AHLAAQSVTATT

-319 TIKALATKGTTVAA
+319 TIKALATKGAVSA
-333 KYIPNYTIRSNVEGQ
+333 KYVPNYTIRSNEEGQ
-348 INGVDILDKTNAK
+348 INGINILDKTNAK

-366 ELPYCPVEITEV
+366 ELPYCPVEITEI

-391 EDIGFTIKGNNLE
+391 EDIGFTIKGQNLE
-404 FLETYIDIENYSF
+404 FLETYLNIKNYSF
-417 SEIPGK
+417 NEIPGK
-423 LRLRNVDAFVDA
+423 LRLRNSDVIENTP
-435 VRNNAYEPKLFNS
+435 RNNDFEPKLFNS
-448 ELYLKKFIYDSFS
+448 ELFLKKFIYDSFS
-461 IPFKFEYLN
+461 IPFKFEFLN
-470 IPDSITRVSGGNL
+470 IPESITKVTGGNL

-505 SFDKSLEDYSY
+505 SFNRSLEDYSY
-516 VLPVARN
+516 ILPVSRN

-546 MKATQEENSYI
+546 MKNAQEEASYI
-557 RTAISAIGSIGSIA
+557 RTILSAIGSIGSIA
-571 LGIASGNPAVAV
+571 LGVASGNPAVAV

-666 YKAEYLGIPNL
+666 YKAEYLGIPKL
-677 NSRLRFN
+677 RSRLRFN

-706 EIIDNYK
+706 DIIENYK

-736 ENWESALENRLQ
+736 ENWEAVLENRLQ

>member
-1 MTSTITLYQGVP
+1 MTSDITLFQGVP
-13 FGKGKNIAVDDL
+13 FGKDKNIAVDDL

-57 LNQMEAEFN
+57 LNQTESEFN

-73 SIKNYSDSGISQ
+73 SILNYTDGSVAQ
-85 KQCYYFI
+85 KKCYYFI
-92 DKLEQVSR
+92 DKMEQVSR

-113 TIGTSISLTKKTLIH
+113 TIGTNISLTNKTLIH

-156 PTLYKTNESDLKSE
+156 PTLYKTKESDLKSE

-205 HDISVRGNLDTF
+205 HDISVRGNLSSF

-225 YVISTYLNNANGVGY
+225 YIISTYLNNANGIGS

-250 IEEMNTQVIDFQE
+250 IEDMNTAGIDFQE
-263 YSNVKEIFNYMTI
+263 YSNAKEIFKYMTI
-276 TPSGGNYSIKVY
+276 TPSSGSYSIQVY
-288 HDYYDEDGARI
+288 NDYYDVDGARI
-299 AHLAGQIVTATK
+299 AHLAGQSVTAST

-319 TIKALATKGTTVAA
+319 TIKAVATKGTAVAA
-333 KYIPNYTIRSNVEGQ
+333 KYVPNYTIRSNEEGQ

-366 ELPYCPVEITEV
+366 ELPYCPVEITEI

-385 NYPIQL
+385 NCPIQL
-391 EDIGFTIKGNNLE
+391 EDIGFTIKGKNLE
-404 FLETYIDIENYSF
+404 FLETYLNIKNYSF
-417 SEIPGK
+417 NDIPSK
-423 LRLRNVDAFVDA
+423 LRLHNKNAFE
-435 VRNNAYEPKLFNS
+435 NAQRSNDYEPKLFNS

-461 IPFKFEYLN
+461 IPFKFEFLN

-505 SFDKSLEDYSY
+505 SFNRALEDYSY
-516 VLPVARN
+516 ILPVSRN

-546 MKATQEENSYI
+546 MKNAQEEASYI
-557 RTAISAIGSIGSIA
+557 RTTLSAIGSIGSIA

-684 YIQADIDISETAQA
+684 YIQADIDISETSQS

-706 EIIDNYK
+706 EIIENYK
-713 GKWAEGITIM
+713 GKWTEGITIM

-736 ENWESALENRLQ
+736 ENWEAVLENRLQ

>member
-57 LNQMEAEFN
+57 LNQTEAEFN

-92 DKLEQVSR
+92 DKMEQVSR

-113 TIGTSISLTKKTLIH
+113 TIGTNISLTKKTLIH

-187 SPNEYNQVNPVK
+187 SPNEFNQVNPVK
-199 TIIAPS
+199 TIIAPA

-225 YVISTYLNNANGVGY
+225 YIISTYLNNPNGFGS

-250 IEEMNTQVIDFQE
+250 IEDMNTAGIDFQE
-263 YSNVKEIFNYMTI
+263 YSNVKEIFKYMTI
-276 TPSGGNYSIKVY
+276 TPSGGNYSIQVY
-288 HDYYDEDGARI
+288 DDYYDVDGARI
-299 AHLAGQIVTATK
+299 AHLAGQRVTATT
-311 LTASGLPG
+311 LTARGLPG
-319 TIKALATKGTTVAA
+319 TIKALATSGTVAA
-333 KYIPNYTIRSNVEGQ
+333 KYIPNYIIRSNVEGQ

-366 ELPYCPVEITEV
+366 ELPYCPVEITEI

-391 EDIGFTIKGNNLE
+391 EDIGFTIKGHNLE
-404 FLETYIDIENYSF
+404 FLETYLNIKNSSF
-417 SEIPGK
+417 SEIPTK
-423 LRLRNVDAFVDA
+423 LRLRDVDAFGDA
-435 VRNNAYEPKLFNS
+435 ARNNDYEPKLFNS

-461 IPFKFEYLN
+461 IPFKFEFLN
-470 IPDSITRVSGGNL
+470 IPDSITKVSGGDL

-505 SFDKSLEDYSY
+505 AFNRALEDYSFI
-516 VLPVARN
+516 LPVARN
-523 NESTIYTSQYINY
+523 NETTIYTSQYINY

-546 MKATQEENSYI
+546 MKKAQEENSYI

-589 STSLAGSIISTIQ
+589 STGLAGSIISTIQ

-698 FLSSNFNN
+698 FLSNNFNN
-706 EIIDNYK
+706 EIIENYK

-736 ENWESALENRLQ
+736 ENWEAVLENRLK

>member
-73 SIKNYSDSGISQ
+73 SIENYSDSGISQ
-85 KQCYYFI
+85 KKCYYFI

-128 REHKDRWKPI
+128 REHKDRWRPI

-250 IEEMNTQVIDFQE
+250 IEEINTQVIDFQE
-263 YSNVKEIFNYMTI
+263 YSNAKELFDYMTI
-276 TPSGGNYSIKVY
+276 KASNGNYSIQVY
-288 HDYYDEDGARI
+288 HDYYDENGTRI
-299 AHLAGQIVTATK
+299 AHLAGQSVTATK

-319 TIKALATKGTTVAA
+319 TIKALATKGTTVSA
-333 KYIPNYTIRSNVEGQ
+333 KYVPNYTIRSNLEGQ

-366 ELPYCPVEITEV
+366 ELPYCPVEITEI

-391 EDIGFTIKGNNLE
+391 EDIGFTIKGHNLE
-404 FLETYIDIENYSF
+404 FLETYINIKNYSF

-423 LRLRNVDAFVDA
+423 LRLRNVDAFGDA
-435 VRNNAYEPKLFNS
+435 TRNNAYEPKLFNS

-470 IPDSITRVSGGNL
+470 IPDSIRRVSEGNL

-546 MKATQEENSYI
+546 MKANQEENSYI
-557 RTAISAIGSIGSIA
+557 RTAISAIGSIGSVA

-589 STSLAGSIISTIQ
+589 STGLAGSIISTIQ

-736 ENWESALENRLQ
+736 ENWETVLENRLQ

>member
-73 SIKNYSDSGISQ
+73 SIENYSDSGISQ

-92 DKLEQVSR
+92 DKIEQVSR

-113 TIGTSISLTKKTLIH
+113 TIGTNISLTKKTLIH

-156 PTLYKTNESDLKSE
+156 PSLYKTNESDLKSE

-225 YVISTYLNNANGVGY
+225 YIISTYLNNANGVGY

-250 IEEMNTQVIDFQE
+250 IEEINTESIDFQE
-263 YSNVKEIFNYMTI
+263 YSNVKEIFDYMTI

-288 HDYYDEDGARI
+288 HDYYDENGTRI
-299 AHLAGQIVTATK
+299 AHLAGQSVTATK

-319 TIKALATKGTTVAA
+319 TIKALATKGTTVSA
-333 KYIPNYTIRSNVEGQ
+333 KYIPNYTIRANLVGQ

-366 ELPYCPVEITEV
+366 ELPYCPVEITEI

-404 FLETYIDIENYSF
+404 FLETYIDIKNYSF

-423 LRLRNVDAFVDA
+423 LRLRNVDAFGDA
-435 VRNNAYEPKLFNS
+435 TRNNAYEPKLFNS

-470 IPDSITRVSGGNL
+470 IPESITKVSGGNL

-589 STSLAGSIISTIQ
+589 STGLAGSIISTIQ

-631 ALLKYYT
+631 ALLRYYT
-638 KGNFAKIATYEPSEK
+638 KGNFAKIATYEPSAK

-666 YKAEYLGIPNL
+666 YKAEYLGIPKL

-706 EIIDNYK
+706 EIIENYK

-736 ENWESALENRLQ
+736 ENWETVLENRLQ

>member
-37 IVFSNQNYIRQNLT
+37 IVFSNQNYVRQNLT

-73 SIKNYSDSGISQ
+73 SIVNYTDGGVAQ
-85 KQCYYFI
+85 KKCYYFI

-128 REHKDRWKPI
+128 REHKDRWRPI

-156 PTLYKTNESDLKSE
+156 PTLYKTNESDVKSE

-199 TIIAPS
+199 TIIAPA

-225 YVISTYLNNANGVGY
+225 YIISTYLNNANGVGY

-250 IEEMNTQVIDFQE
+250 IEEINTESIDFQE
-263 YSNVKEIFNYMTI
+263 YSNAKEIFDYMTI
-276 TPSGGNYSIKVY
+276 TPSSGSYSIQVY
-288 HDYYDEDGARI
+288 HDYYDEDGTRI
-299 AHLAGQIVTATK
+299 AHLAGQRVTATK

-319 TIKALATKGTTVAA
+319 TIKALATKGTTVSA
-333 KYIPNYTIRSNVEGQ
+333 KYIPNYTIRANLVGQ
-348 INGVDILDKTNAK
+348 INGVNILDKTDAK

-366 ELPYCPVEITEV
+366 ELPYCPVEITEI

-404 FLETYIDIENYSF
+404 FLETYLNIKNYSF

-423 LRLRNVDAFVDA
+423 LRLRNVDAFGDA

-470 IPDSITRVSGGNL
+470 IPDSITRVSEGNL

-546 MKATQEENSYI
+546 MKAAQEENSYI

-571 LGIASGNPAVAV
+571 LGVASGNPAVAV

-589 STSLAGSIISTIQ
+589 STGLAGSIISTIQ

-638 KGNFAKIATYEPSEK
+638 KGNFAKIATYEPSAK

-666 YKAEYLGIPNL
+666 YKAEYLGIPKL

-706 EIIDNYK
+706 DIIENYK

-736 ENWESALENRLQ
+736 ENWESVLENRLQ

>member
-37 IVFSNQNYIRQNLT
+37 IVFSNQNYVRQNLT

-299 AHLAGQIVTATK
+299 AHLAGQSVTATK

>member
-1 MTSTITLYQGVP
+1 MTSTITLFQGVP

-32 PANRK
+32 SANRK

-100 NVLRLDLFLDSLN
+100 NVLRLDLFLDTLN

-138 SGQTYSDA
+138 SGKTYSDA

-156 PTLYKTNESDLKSE
+156 PTLYKTKESDLKSD

-187 SPNEYNQVNPVK
+187 SPNEFNQVNPVK
-199 TIIAPS
+199 TIIAPA
-205 HDISVRGNLDTF
+205 HDISVRGNLTSF

-225 YVISTYLNNANGVGY
+225 YVISTYLNNANGIGS

-250 IEEMNTQVIDFQE
+250 IEDMNTSAIDYQE
-263 YSNVKEIFNYMTI
+263 YSNAKEIYKYMAI
-276 TPSGGNYSIKVY
+276 TPSSGNYSIEVY
-288 HDYYDEDGARI
+288 NDYYDENGTRI
-299 AHLAGQIVTATK
+299 AHLAGQRVTATT

-319 TIKALATKGTTVAA
+319 TIKALATSGAVSA
-333 KYIPNYTIRSNVEGQ
+333 KYVPNYTIRSNEEGQ

-366 ELPYCPVEITEV
+366 ELPYCPVEITEI

-391 EDIGFTIKGNNLE
+391 EDIGFTIKGHNLE
-404 FLETYIDIENYSF
+404 FLETYLNIKNYSF
-417 SEIPGK
+417 SEIMAK
-423 LRLRNVDAFVDA
+423 LRLHNNDALA
-435 VRNNAYEPKLFNS
+435 NAQRNNDFEPKLFNS

-461 IPFKFEYLN
+461 IPFKFEFLN

-498 FDFNEML
+498 FDFNETL

-516 VLPVARN
+516 ILPVARN

-546 MKATQEENSYI
+546 MKKAQEENSYI

-571 LGIASGNPAVAV
+571 LGVASGNPAVAV

-589 STSLAGSIISTIQ
+589 TTSLSGSIISTIQ

-706 EIIDNYK
+706 EIIENYK

-736 ENWESALENRLQ
+736 ENWESVLENRLQ

>member
-57 LNQMEAEFN
+57 MNQMEAEFN

-92 DKLEQVSR
+92 DKMEQVSR

-113 TIGTSISLTKKTLIH
+113 TIGTNISLTNKTLIH

-138 SGQTYSDA
+138 YGQTYSDA

-205 HDISVRGNLDTF
+205 HDISVRGNLSSF

-225 YVISTYLNNANGVGY
+225 YVISTYLNNANGIGS

-250 IEEMNTQVIDFQE
+250 IEDMNTAGIDFQE
-263 YSNVKEIFNYMTI
+263 YSNAKEIFKYMSI
-276 TPSGGNYSIKVY
+276 TPSSGKYSIQVY
-288 HDYYDEDGARI
+288 NDYYDVDGARI
-299 AHLAGQIVTATK
+299 AHIAGQIVTATT

-319 TIKALATKGTTVAA
+319 TIKAIATKGAVAA
-333 KYIPNYTIRSNVEGQ
+333 KYVPNYTIRSNEEGQ

-366 ELPYCPVEITEV
+366 ELPYCPVEITEI

-391 EDIGFTIKGNNLE
+391 EDIGFTIKGHNLE
-404 FLETYIDIENYSF
+404 FLETYLNINNYSF
-417 SEIPGK
+417 SEIIKK
-423 LRLRNVDAFVDA
+423 LRLHNNDALENA
-435 VRNNAYEPKLFNS
+435 QRNNDFEPKLFNS

-461 IPFKFEYLN
+461 IPFKFEFLN
-470 IPDSITRVSGGNL
+470 IPDSIKRVSGGNL

-505 SFDKSLEDYSY
+505 SFNRALEDYSY
-516 VLPVARN
+516 ILPVSRN

-557 RTAISAIGSIGSIA
+557 RTAISSIGSIGSVA

-602 QENQTS
+602 QENQTT

-638 KGNFAKIATYEPSEK
+638 NGNFAKIATYAPSEK

-677 NSRLRFN
+677 RSRLRFN
-684 YIQADIDISETAQA
+684 YIQAEIDISETAQA
-698 FLSSNFNN
+698 FLSNNFNN

-736 ENWESALENRLQ
+736 ENWESTLENRLQ

>member
-1 MTSTITLYQGVP
+1 MKSVILLYRGVP

-25 EDYLSAL
+25 EEYLLNL
-32 PANRK
+32 PADRK
-37 IVFSNQNYIRQNLT
+37 ISFVNQNYVRQNLNV
-51 ATIRLE
+51 TIRLE
-57 LNQMEAEFN
+57 LNQTEAEFN

-73 SIKNYSDSGISQ
+73 YIANYNDRGVRQ
-85 KQCYYFI
+85 AQCYYFI
-92 DKLEQVSR
+92 DKLDQVSR
-100 NVLRLDLFLDSLN
+100 NVLKLDLVLDTIN
-113 TIGTSISLTKKTLIH
+113 TIGTGISLTKKTLIH
-128 REHKDRWKPI
+128 REHKDRWRPI
-138 SGQTYSDA
+138 PGKTYSDA

-156 PTLYKTNESDLKSE
+156 PNLYKTNESDLKSE

-199 TIIAPS
+199 TIIAPA

-217 SLPMDGRT
+217 SLPMDERT
-225 YVISTYLNNANGVGY
+225 YIISSYLNNANGIGS
-240 INNIPIYNER
+240 INNIPIYNEK
-250 IEEMNTQVIDFQE
+250 IEDMNPAGIDFQE
-263 YSNVKEIFNYMTI
+263 YSNAKEIFKYMTI
-276 TPSGGNYSIKVY
+276 TPSSGHYDIQVY
-288 HDYYDEDGARI
+288 NDYYDEDGARI
-299 AHLAGQIVTATK
+299 AHIAGQRVTAST

-319 TIKALATKGTTVAA
+319 TIKALATKGAVAA
-333 KYIPNYTIRSNVEGQ
+333 KYVPNYTIRSNVEGQ

-366 ELPYCPVEITEV
+366 ELPYCPVEITEIF
-378 YQDIYSF
+378 QDIYSF

-391 EDIGFTIKGNNLE
+391 EDIGFTIKGKNLE
-404 FLETYIDIENYSF
+404 FLETYLDIKNYSF
-417 SEIPGK
+417 SEITSM
-423 LRLRNVDAFVDA
+423 LRLQDRNASVNAE
-435 VRNNAYEPKLFNS
+435 RNNTFETKLFNS

-461 IPFKFEYLN
+461 IPFKFEFLD
-470 IPDSITRVSGGNL
+470 IPGSITRVSGGNL

-505 SFDKSLEDYSY
+505 SFEKSSEDYGNILA
-516 VLPVARN
+516 VTRN

-546 MKATQEENSYI
+546 MKQAQEESSYVRI
-557 RTAISAIGSIGSIA
+557 ALSALGSIGSLA
-571 LGIASGNPAVAV
+571 LGAASANPAVAV
-583 GGVIAS
+583 AGLI
-589 STSLAGSIISTIQ
+589 STGTGLAGSIISTIQ
-602 QENQTS
+602 QENNAN
-608 NSLAQKQAQLQ
+608 NSLAQKQALLQ

-684 YIQADIDISETAQA
+684 FIQADIDIAETAQA
-698 FLSSNFNN
+698 FLSQNFNN
-706 EIIDNYK
+706 EIIENYK
-713 GKWAEGITIM
+713 SKWAEGITIM
-723 HHFRNKWNFEQDL
+723 HHFHDEWNFEQDL
-736 ENWESALENRLQ
+736 ENWETVLENRLQ